1 MYQLKLTINS
11 GNKSAHPGGPVDF
24 NYQSSYASNIGV
36 LTGHHHGL
44 RLLLGE
50 IVGMQEAAGANA

>member
-1 MYQLKLTINS
+1 
-11 GNKSAHPGGPVDF
+11 VDF